1 MFGLHPYD
9 IAVIVGYLLVTA
21 ALGLYVARRV
31 KDTNHYFMGNRSFG
45 KLLMIGQSFGVGT
58 QADQPVGT
66 AGKSYQWGFSGLWF
80 GWKFIFCTP
89 FYWLMAPIFR
99 RLRMITSADYM
110 EARYGRGIGLLY
122 GSYALVFLMIIMSA
136 MQNGAAKVVSQAT
149 GGAISHGW
157 VVWSMTIIFI
167 VYSFVGGRVSA
178 AFTDFF
184 QSFLIIVLSFVLV
197 PFGLSKLGGL
207 DGLKAALT
215 PAQMSLE
222 IPGGLTLGL
231 IAILSLQS
239 MFAIGA
245 QPHQMAAVGT
255 GKTELNC
262 RVGFTYGNMTKRFCT
277 VGWVLVGLIVLA
289 MSTRKMIP
297 PLAENEAAFGVACQA
312 LLGPGFLGLMVAS
325 VLATNMSTCSANMV
339 DLGALYVQ
347 SLHKPFF
354 KPGASDAY
362 YLAVARISG
371 VVLTLF
377 SMGMV
382 YVMPNVLDALLQ
394 SDRLAAFMGVPFLA
408 GLIWKRANRAGA
420 FCAFALGMTMNLTLS
435 LYRHGNITEW
445 HADIF
450 LISLGASLVGL
461 VVGSLLTRPES
472 EESWAALQARLH
484 TPASVEDAPQHEI
497 ASRAREAEAQGEG
510 LLLVD
515 LLHLPRLFSFRR
527 YRIDL
532 IGFCWALVV
541 VLILISGALLI
552 ARA

>member
-9 IAVIVGYLLVTA
+9 IAVIIAYLLLTA

-207 DGLKAALT
+207 DGLKSALT

-255 GKTELNC
+255 GKT
-262 RVGFTYGNMTKRFCT
+262 
-277 VGWVLVGLIVLA
+277 
-289 MSTRKMIP
+289 S
-297 PLAENEAAFGVACQA
+297 
-312 LLGPGFLGLMVAS
+312 
-325 VLATNMSTCSANMV
+325 
-339 DLGALYVQ
+339 
-347 SLHKPFF
+347 
-354 KPGASDAY
+354 
-362 YLAVARISG
+362 
-371 VVLTLF
+371 
-377 SMGMV
+377 
-382 YVMPNVLDALLQ
+382 
-394 SDRLAAFMGVPFLA
+394 
-408 GLIWKRANRAGA
+408 
-420 FCAFALGMTMNLTLS
+420 
-435 LYRHGNITEW
+435 
-445 HADIF
+445 
-450 LISLGASLVGL
+450 
-461 VVGSLLTRPES
+461 
-472 EESWAALQARLH
+472 
-484 TPASVEDAPQHEI
+484 
-497 ASRAREAEAQGEG
+497 
-510 LLLVD
+510 
-515 LLHLPRLFSFRR
+515 
-527 YRIDL
+527 
-532 IGFCWALVV
+532 
-541 VLILISGALLI
+541 
-552 ARA
+552 